1 MLCDWLKH
9 MLHRFTNQSA
19 VKSKQNATS
28 TLRQLA
34 PVTCVSSDDWLI
46 LAQEELHLRW
56 PHHLPLPYANINPYF
71 SLGAKCWLWGGVGG
85 QFPRGVWSRTIDSH
99 VMASE
104 PLRILLM
111 NWLFENRMSRYHEY
125 NEKMKRYWPR
135 LTKGGI
141 LDLVWNSAW
150 VIKDIT

>member
-56 PHHLPLPYANINPYF
+56 PHHLPLPYANINTYF
-71 SLGAKCWLWGGVGG
+71 SLGAKCWLRGGVGG
-85 QFPRGVWSRTIDSH
+85 QFPKDVWSRTIDSH

-104 PLRILLM
+104 PLKILLM
-111 NWLFENRMSRYHEY
+111 NWSFENRMRRCHDYNKKNEAILARTNEGRYSW
-125 NEKMKRYWPR
+125 NG
-135 LTKGGI
+135 LT
-141 LDLVWNSAW
+141 
-150 VIKDIT
+150 